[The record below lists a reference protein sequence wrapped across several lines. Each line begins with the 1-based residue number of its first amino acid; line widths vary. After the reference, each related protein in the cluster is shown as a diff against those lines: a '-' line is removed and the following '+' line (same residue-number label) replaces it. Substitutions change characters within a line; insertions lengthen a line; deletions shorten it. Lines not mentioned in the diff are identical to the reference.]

1 MTNLI
6 DNKTERKNYD
16 FINAIRGIAM
26 MFIVMEHSIYFQPSL
41 YNPVGFREFIYCTL
55 IQISKFGTIIFF
67 VIAGFLIGEK
77 FTDYTP
83 SQYLKRRLDSTIWPW
98 VCWSVIFIVVTNYGL
113 LWNKV
118 RGMPDAPGDNAWL
131 TLFTNTKIT
140 YLYTIY
146 WFIPNFLFCITLLL
160 VFKKYLYNYFLG
172 ATFALFTLFYAVNIY
187 FSWIQPG
194 HTTAIFGF
202 VFFLWFGAQLNKN
215 WDKINTWINRTS
227 LWVWWPLTIVTLL
240 AGVVEISYLKLLHNA
255 DPYNSLRITNILF
268 SLSCF
273 FLLLKR
279 RNFKMVNSFKPR
291 ETTYGVYLIHYI
303 LVISLL
309 PAICDPLNIDPNRLW
324 MPMLVAYQ
332 LLRFLIVYVIV
343 ITIVKLLNKT
353 KLKWIIGR

>member
-6 DNKTERKNYD
+6 DNNTTKKNYD
-16 FINAIRGIAM
+16 FIDAIRGIAM
-26 MFIVMEHSIYFQPSL
+26 MFIVMEHSIYFQPAL
-41 YNPVGFREFIYCTL
+41 YNPTGFREFIYVTL

-83 SQYLKRRLDSTIWPW
+83 VEYLNRRLKSTIWPW
-98 VCWSVIFIVVTNYGL
+98 VIWSLIYIVVTNYGFL
-113 LWNKV
+113 LNKV
-118 RGMPDAPGDNAWL
+118 RGIAGTPDDNSS
-131 TLFTNTKIT
+131 FITNVKTT

-160 VFKKYLYNYFLG
+160 VFKKYLYNYVLG
-172 ATFALFTLFYAVNIY
+172 AALALFTIFYSVNIY

-202 VFFLWFGAQLNKN
+202 VFFLWLGAQLNKN
-215 WDKINTWINRTS
+215 WDKVNLWIDKTP
-227 LWVWWPLTIVTLL
+227 LWLWWGLTIATLFLGVTET
-240 AGVVEISYLKLLHNA
+240 GFLKSLHNS
-255 DPYNSLRITNILF
+255 DPYNSLRFSNILF

-273 FLLLKR
+273 FLMLKR
-279 RNFKMVNSFKPR
+279 RNFKLITSFKPR

-303 LVISLL
+303 LVVSLL
-309 PAICDPLNIDPNRLW
+309 SAIFDPFNIKPNHLW
-324 MPMLVAYQ
+324 LPVLVVYQ
-332 LLRFLIVYVIV
+332 LLRFLIIYVIV
-343 ITIVKLLNKT
+343 IAFVKLLNKT